1 VNQVKLHTT
10 QLHIAPG
17 DVLLAYT
24 DGIIE
29 RRGPHGP
36 YGAHRL
42 MTAASATYPLP
53 AAQLSPPC
61 APPSRTSPPK
71 NPKTT
76 SPCLPSGPPN
86 RDNCFLPAY
95 LCYARGL
102 CVLATDR

>member
-1 VNQVKLHTT
+1 MNQVKLHTT

-17 DVLLAYT
+17 DMLLAYT

-53 AAQLSPPC
+53 AAQLIATVRASVQNF
-61 APPSRTSPPK
+61 STQEPK
-71 NPKTT
+71 DDIA
-76 SPCLPSGPPN
+76 L
-86 RDNCFLPAY
+86 
-95 LCYARGL
+95 
-102 CVLATDR
+102 LAIRATEPR